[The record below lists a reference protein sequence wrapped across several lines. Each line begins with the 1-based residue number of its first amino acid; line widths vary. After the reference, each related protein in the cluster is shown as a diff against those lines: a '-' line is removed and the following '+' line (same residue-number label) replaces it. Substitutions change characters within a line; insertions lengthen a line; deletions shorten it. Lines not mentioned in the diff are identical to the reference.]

1 MLWKVNILPVLT
13 AWSKF
18 TVLVGSSQEY
28 LDFHCTATF
37 STEQYRLKLP
47 LNGDRKDFQY
57 M

>member
-18 TVLVGSSQEY
+18 TVLVGSSQED